1 MVGIREYYESG
12 AAGGEEGEEREERLT
27 IVREWSSGVRGD
39 VVDIGCSDGRLAAE
53 LRGPDRRVIGVDLN
67 SVQVEKAAK
76 VLDGV
81 RSFDITAEWP
91 FADGSIAAVHM
102 GAVIEHVFDFREMF
116 AQTAR
121 VLAPGG
127 KLWISVPNMACLRHR
142 VEVLTGRMPG
152 WYRNYEH
159 IRPWTVDW
167 LDTQLAP
174 LQLHRTR
181 LAGAHIRSTALHRA
195 ISRYLPKLSS
205 IFVTEHRK
213 SGS

>member
-1 MVGIREYYESG
+1 MVAIRDYYESG
-12 AAGGEEGEEREERLT
+12 AAGGESADEGEERLT
-27 IVREWSSGVRGD
+27 IVREWSHDVRGD
-39 VVDIGCSDGRLAAE
+39 VVDIGCSDGRLAAR
-53 LRGPDRRVIGVDLN
+53 LRGPDRKVIGVDLN
-67 SVQVEKAAK
+67 GIQLEKAAR

-116 AQTAR
+116 AQTSR

-127 KLWISVPNMACLRHR
+127 RLWISVPNMACLRHR
-142 VEVLTGRMPG
+142 VEVLIGRMPS

-174 LQLHRTR
+174 LHLHRTR
-181 LAGAHIRSTALHRA
+181 LAGAHQSSTPLHRA
-195 ISRYLPKLSS
+195 ISRFLPTLST

-213 SGS
+213 SGG